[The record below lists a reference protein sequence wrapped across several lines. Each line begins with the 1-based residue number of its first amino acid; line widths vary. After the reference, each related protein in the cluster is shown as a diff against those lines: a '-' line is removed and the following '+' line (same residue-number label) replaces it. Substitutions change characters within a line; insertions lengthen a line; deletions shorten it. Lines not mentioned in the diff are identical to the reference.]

1 MIIHCNCC
9 NVNKDSSEFYKI
21 HKEDLSGKVSLECK
35 QCTKAMIS
43 LWNKNNSEHR
53 KKYLKEWRSKNK
65 ELTEGYYLKRR
76 KNNLE
81 QIRERNNEWARNN
94 RDKKRV
100 YSRKTNKKIRKTAKG
115 KLNSNI
121 SQGIRKSL
129 KPNGKNR
136 QRWESLVGY
145 TVNQLKEHL
154 EKLFDNLM
162 KWENYGNYWHI
173 DHKIPISY
181 FSFATPGD
189 PDFKKCW
196 ALENLQPLEKIE
208 NLKKGAKII

>member
-1 MIIHCNCC
+1 M
-9 NVNKDSSEFYKI
+9 
-21 HKEDLSGKVSLECK
+21 
-35 QCTKAMIS
+35 
-43 LWNKNNSEHR
+43 
-53 KKYLKEWRSKNK
+53 
-65 ELTEGYYLKRR
+65 
-76 KNNLE
+76 
-81 QIRERNNEWARNN
+81 
-94 RDKKRV
+94 
-100 YSRKTNKKIRKTAKG
+100 
-115 KLNSNI
+115 
-121 SQGIRKSL
+121 